1 MSQAPAAAASPEEHL
16 SALVDGELDAAA
28 AATACTRWRD
38 DPLARRNWHAYQ
50 WIGDVMRSEDLAVP
64 PARDEAFLQRL
75 RGRLDA
81 EPVVLAPQPLP
92 APATRAGTSRRRWG
106 WAAPSAVAAGFVAV
120 AGTVFVMRA
129 PVSPEGTGLAQSG
142 PAQTIPVS
150 MAAPGP
156 ARTVTPT
163 PDVATATLIRDAQL
177 DRYLAA
183 HKQFVGSSALG
194 APSGYLRAATVDGTN
209 R

>member
-1 MSQAPAAAASPEEHL
+1 MSQAPAAAAFPEEHL
-16 SALVDGELDAAA
+16 SALVDGELDVAAA
-28 AATACTRWRD
+28 GTACTRWRD
-38 DPLARRNWHAYQ
+38 DPSVRRNWHAYQ
-50 WIGDVMRSEDLAVP
+50 WIGDVMRSEDLAVA

-75 RGRLDA
+75 RARLAD
-81 EPVVLAPQPLP
+81 EPAVLAPQPLP
-92 APATRAGTSRRRWG
+92 ASAASAGNARRRWG
-106 WAAPSAVAAGFVAV
+106 WMAPSAVAAGFVAV

-129 PVSPEGTGLAQSG
+129 PLAPEGAGLAQSG
-142 PAQTIPVS
+142 SAQTIPVS
-150 MAAPGP
+150 TAAPGA
-156 ARTVTPT
+156 ARIVAAT
-163 PDVATATLIRDAQL
+163 PDVATATLIRDARL